1 MGIKKTLAV
10 FAMVLVSWLL
20 VIGSVYGAIELYRV
34 FAPSSGSDDDG
45 FVMQAP
51 F

>member
-10 FAMVLVSWLL
+10 CVMVLVSWLL

-34 FAPSSGSDDDG
+34 FVPSSESNDNG